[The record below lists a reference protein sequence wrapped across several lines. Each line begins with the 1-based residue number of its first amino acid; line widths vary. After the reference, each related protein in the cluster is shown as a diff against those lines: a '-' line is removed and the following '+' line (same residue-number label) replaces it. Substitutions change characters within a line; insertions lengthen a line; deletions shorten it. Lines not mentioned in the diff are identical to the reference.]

1 MLSVQSQTRRRH
13 HPPTCL
19 IVEDSEFDRERMCR
33 VVRKSR
39 SDMHIQQAVDL
50 RSAREALQSGGIR
63 LILLDNN
70 LPDGLGADFAVE
82 LSQDPQLSGIPI
94 IMVSDWPSPF
104 MWQKAASAGV
114 AYVLSKSEF
123 DGRYLR
129 AMLDGS
135 PKQRIN

>member
-1 MLSVQSQTRRRH
+1 MLSLHPQTDRRYF
-13 HPPTCL
+13 PSTCL
-19 IVEDSEFDRERMCR
+19 IIEDNDFDRERLCR

-39 SDMHIQQAVDL
+39 SDIQILQVVDL
-50 RSAREALQSGGIR
+50 RGAREALERGGIS

-82 LSQDPQLSGIPI
+82 LSKDPHLSTIPV
-94 IMVSDWPSPF
+94 IMISDWPSPF

-129 AMLDGS
+129 ATLDATA
-135 PKQRIN
+135 KLRIN